1 MKIDPTLPWDVLFN
15 RAMQS
20 WKDSA
25 FHQSRRPWFQD
36 DSICEECRRDQ
47 YVALAMQYDDGRE
60 GDWPHWMLHILH
72 DLIYELRTD
81 LLIHLIERPHAD
93 GTVGDYFRGSGLIP
107 KQRRSVPIRQ
117 AVQIVGDHGAVVDLW
132 LRDRLNNLGDWP
144 DRVRR
149 AAAPRDA
156 PVD

>member
-1 MKIDPTLPWDVLFN
+1 MKIDPTLPWDVLFK

-25 FHQSRRPWFQD
+25 YDQSRKLWFQD
-36 DSICEECRRDQ
+36 DTICEECRRDQ
-47 YVALAMQYDDGRE
+47 YIALAMQHDRGCDSE
-60 GDWPHWMLHILH
+60 WPHWMVHILH

-93 GTVGDYFRGSGLIP
+93 ATVGDYFRGSGLIP
-107 KQRRSVPIRQ
+107 KRQQSVSVRQ
-117 AVQIVGDHGAVVDLW
+117 AVQIVSDHGAVVDLW
-132 LRDRLNNLGDWP
+132 LRDRLANLDPWP

-149 AAAPRDA
+149 AADRVA
-156 PVD
+156 